1 MKATT
6 GIGLAVIWLA
16 TAVSAQPLRVAV
28 IDFEDQ
34 TGMRSDARM
43 GGAIEPG
50 AMAEKGVYL
59 LGKNLANQEGF
70 VLIDRRDF
78 INQMEQLRPM
88 DGARPTPTR
97 PSFLHAAQAL
107 RADAVLRGNLVSLST
122 GKQMINQGGYQTEFQ
137 TLSLRVSLEALDAV
151 DGAVIAVTD
160 GVARKNVRQTQA
172 VQTVMSEDEILEL
185 MEQAMSDAVRPMRK
199 ALEERVASQRARPT
213 IKLSISTSADP
224 ALVEIDGIL
233 VGTTP
238 LVDHEIYKG
247 DHVLTIGKPGY
258 RDITKRILFE
268 SDTRIEAPMLRTEL
282 TADEMKDVLEK
293 MRLHVF
299 VGEPG
304 LIIHTIN
311 E

>member
-6 GIGLAVIWLA
+6 GIGLAVMLLA
-16 TAVSAQPLRVAV
+16 TPVSAQPLRVAV

-88 DGARPTPTR
+88 DSARLTPTR

-172 VQTVMSEDEILEL
+172 VQTVMSEDEILDL
-185 MEQAMSDAVRPMRK
+185 MEQAMTDAVRPLRK

-213 IKLSISTSADP
+213 IKLSVSTSADP

-238 LVDHEIYKG
+238 LANHEIYKG

-268 SDTRIEAPMLRTEL
+268 SDTRIEVPMLRTEL